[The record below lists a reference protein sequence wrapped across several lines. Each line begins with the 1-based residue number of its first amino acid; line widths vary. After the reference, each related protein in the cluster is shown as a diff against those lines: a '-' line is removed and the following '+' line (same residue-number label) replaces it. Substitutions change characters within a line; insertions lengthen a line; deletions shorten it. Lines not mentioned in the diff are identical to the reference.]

1 MPICLIWCVPSKR
14 AVPGDVSICP
24 TSTVLGMGESQ
35 VPTRFPFLTCALFNR
50 LTLFVLVF
58 WHVDMQKALMKS
70 RVFKFNQFLC
80 IQASGFSN
88 GFLRC
93 PYAQIH
99 SAPCM
104 HMVVHVTG
112 QNNWEPILPSKLL
125 RNEDPIW
132 FHTLWISIYIQMWV
146 PLLVLQ
152 AWNSYPSPCRLRL
165 FGTLPMMHQLKRTLS
180 IKQLKLAL
188 ERPGRWWV
196 CTNVIC
202 PVYKQSVCCVISIL
216 IDLCFM
222 MMNLLTLGP
231 WGGHC
236 AHTRTHNAVSLVKRT
251 VGKDGK
257 KRAVSWWHVPY
268 LLAMMRKWYRL
279 EWRFEKN
286 AGFSSRIPSEHI
298 FWRVARKGGWN
309 PTIFN
314 LAHSMEHSFCLSNW
328 QWSTIKIRCI
338 QKTTIWL
345 QVSLSIVTLWSRIST
360 EVFFQVRITYSQWL
374 HPVNFSR
381 TPCELFLASS
391 GWKQRCLAQ
400 KCWIP
405 TWLWSSSCGPCSGP
419 ICPAPWNSC
428 GFGSLPRGR
437 HPRFTRWFNC
447 E

>member
-216 IDLCFM
+216 IC
-222 MMNLLTLGP
+222 
-231 WGGHC
+231 
-236 AHTRTHNAVSLVKRT
+236 
-251 VGKDGK
+251 
-257 KRAVSWWHVPY
+257 VSWWWTYSLWALGVTTVLTPGHITPY
-268 LLAMMRKWYRL
+268 LW
-279 EWRFEKN
+279 WREPWERMARSGWFLD
-286 AGFSSRIPSEHI
+286 GMFHI
-298 FWRVARKGGWN
+298 
-309 PTIFN
+309 
-314 LAHSMEHSFCLSNW
+314 C
-328 QWSTIKIRCI
+328 
-338 QKTTIWL
+338 
-345 QVSLSIVTLWSRIST
+345 
-360 EVFFQVRITYSQWL
+360 SQWCGNDIDL
-374 HPVNFSR
+374 NGG
-381 TPCELFLASS
+381 LQ
-391 GWKQRCLAQ
+391 K
-400 KCWIP
+400 KCWV
-405 TWLWSSSCGPCSGP
+405 
-419 ICPAPWNSC
+419 
-428 GFGSLPRGR
+428 
-437 HPRFTRWFNC
+437 
-447 E
+447 

>member
-93 PYAQIH
+93 PYAQMH

-257 KRAVSWWHVPY
+257 KRVVSWWHVPY

-279 EWRFEKN
+279 EWRFEKKMLGLVLESLLN
-286 AGFSSRIPSEHI
+286 I
-298 FWRVARKGGWN
+298 FFEG
-309 PTIFN
+309 
-314 LAHSMEHSFCLSNW
+314 
-328 QWSTIKIRCI
+328 
-338 QKTTIWL
+338 
-345 QVSLSIVTLWSRIST
+345 
-360 EVFFQVRITYSQWL
+360 
-374 HPVNFSR
+374 
-381 TPCELFLASS
+381 
-391 GWKQRCLAQ
+391 
-400 KCWIP
+400 
-405 TWLWSSSCGPCSGP
+405 
-419 ICPAPWNSC
+419 
-428 GFGSLPRGR
+428 
-437 HPRFTRWFNC
+437 
-447 E
+447 